1 MFSLKRFACDERL
14 LVEYQKLAG
23 SHFGER
29 GPLEPVLNVKIPGTT
44 KIPGINY
51 LGLSENLQMNK
62 SKSRSV

>member
-29 GPLEPVLNVKIPGTT
+29 GPLEPVLNVKIKLLGTFRKFT
-44 KIPGINY
+44 N
-51 LGLSENLQMNK
+51 E
-62 SKSRSV
+62 